1 MDAKLILPHSKVIE
15 IFCLSAKTINSLW
28 VSIASLNPSHPRAS
42 ATIVVL
48 NKFFQRLKKKVKRHL
63 EPVKLLEQWCDSISV
78 STPVCSLA
86 SIMSN
91 SMDCSPPGSFVH
103 GILQARILEWVAM
116 PSSRGS
122 SHIPTE
128 GSNRG
133 LPHCRHFLYHLSLQG
148 SSRIPEY

>member
-1 MDAKLILPHSKVIE
+1 MTDAENLERQVGTKGKNMDAKLILPHSKVIE

-122 SHIPTE
+122 SQP
-128 GSNRG
+128 RD
-133 LPHCRHFLYHLSLQG
+133 
-148 SSRIPEY
+148 